1 MNRSYLNSPSVGNA
15 MSAEE
20 FTAQSGMEPS
30 FGPILDASGPQSQNG
45 GDRQNGNGRGRPQNG
60 GCGCQHN
67 CGCGMENGFGPGP
80 VIGGSFDDE
89 SQFGQGGRWDC
100 GCCHPMMCCCKPVH
114 YQPCEPIEVDEDGCC
129 CKQSFRAAL
138 QLLCNP
144 VLAALLDFSA
154 VAFVTDDYLA
164 GSVPQTPT
172 VPESGTPADNLAE
185 TLTGTFRRF
194 SPCDCDLLDINA
206 PVYPTDVTSDV
217 SVLTAAQMS
226 LCALDALAIQAAEAT
241 AEGDLSEEEMA
252 AFNFRR
258 IQAIL
263 SARTTNSCVLTSE
276 HHCQSCDEEGCCCS
290 QGLLSALSQGNL
302 SRQVSLVA
310 GPLVLTNV
318 TLLGTVGNVLVLAND
333 NDYRIYFVCVNS
345 VQFIG

>member
-1 MNRSYLNSPSVGNA
+1 MNHLYLNSPSVGNA

-20 FTAQSGMEPS
+20 FAAQNGMES
-30 FGPILDASGPQSQNG
+30 LIGPVLGGPGQQG
-45 GDRQNGNGRGRPQNG
+45 QDG
-60 GCGCQHN
+60 GCGCQGSG
-67 CGCGMENGFGPGP
+67 GCDAEHF
-80 VIGGSFDDE
+80 S
-89 SQFGQGGRWDC
+89 GQQCQWNH
-100 GCCHPMMCCCKPVH
+100 GCCQPMMCCCKPV
-114 YQPCEPIEVDEDGCC
+114 YCPPKPTPVDEDACC

-144 VLAALLDFSA
+144 VLGSLLNFST

-164 GSVPQTPT
+164 GSIPQTP
-172 VPESGTPADNLAE
+172 VVSGADPADNLAE

-194 SPCDCDLLDINA
+194 SPCSCDLLDINA

-217 SVLTAAQMS
+217 SVLTATQMS
-226 LCALDALAIQAAEAT
+226 LCALDALAIQAIPGET
-241 AEGDLSEEEMA
+241 EGDMTADEVA
-252 AFNFRR
+252 ARNFRQ
-258 IQAIL
+258 IEAIL
-263 SARTTNSCVLTSE
+263 SASTTNSCVLNGGSSC
-276 HHCQSCDEEGCCCS
+276 HSCDSEGCCCS
-290 QGLLSALSQGNL
+290 AGLLDALSNGNL

-333 NDYRIYFVCVNS
+333 ADYRIYFVCVNS